1 MPRKAKFIGGNNSD
15 NGSRPSIIQVIGGFA
30 APAAAA
36 GNVVASAATATT
48 AGLAPMLPVMDPLSV
63 LIASLNANPYMIG
76 IFYIFLNMGGRFLS
90 MELTKRQE
98 WFLSQQIVR
107 PFILF
112 AVLFIATRNIGAAFW
127 TTIGILAVLWFFANE
142 NSPMCLIPSWRND
155 ASSKEEQDKLYQER
169 MKRLKEQKHEHEPD
183 NEPDHSDSTV
193 GNHVSNNVTST
204 TGNHD
209 IQDVPS
215 ANSTTVLTPPTDIP
229 HPEKHD
235 NDDVLEHDTVH
246 ALNIQHNTDD
256 EHTILPSRPNETAR
270 PESIEGFTSFT
281 G

>member
-15 NGSRPSIIQVIGGFA
+15 NGGRPSIIQVIGGFA
-30 APAAAA
+30 APATATGQA
-36 GNVVASAATATT
+36 VASAATT
-48 AGLAPMLPVMDPLSV
+48 AGFVPLPPVMDPLSM
-63 LIASLNANPYMIG
+63 LISSLHANPYMIG

-127 TTIGILAVLWFFANE
+127 TTVGILSILWFFANE

-169 MKRLKEQKHEHEPD
+169 MKRLNEQKHEHEPD
-183 NEPDHSDSTV
+183 NEPDHNDSSS
-193 GNHVSNNVTST
+193 GQHGTST
-204 TGNHD
+204 NPVV
-209 IQDVPS
+209 IQT
-215 ANSTTVLTPPTDIP
+215 ATTPVVL
-229 HPEKHD
+229 HAEKHD
-235 NDDVLEHDTVH
+235 NDGVLEHDSPH
-246 ALNIQHNTDD
+246 SLNSEHPSTNDDNTL
-256 EHTILPSRPNETAR
+256 HPSREHNNEH
-270 PESIEGFTSFT
+270 PESVEGFTSFT

>member
-15 NGSRPSIIQVIGGFA
+15 NGGRPSIIQVIGGFA
-30 APAAAA
+30 APATATGQA
-36 GNVVASAATATT
+36 VASAATA
-48 AGLAPMLPVMDPLSV
+48 AGFVPMPPVMDPLSA
-63 LIASLNANPYMIG
+63 LMASLNANPYMIG

-127 TTIGILAVLWFFANE
+127 TTVGILSVLWFFANE
-142 NSPMCLIPSWRND
+142 NRPMCLIPSWRND

-169 MKRLKEQKHEHEPD
+169 MKRLREQKHEHEPD
-183 NEPDHSDSTV
+183 NEPDHNSGSEQQGISASGQQGIST
-193 GNHVSNNVTST
+193 SEQQT
-204 TGNHD
+204 
-209 IQDVPS
+209 
-215 ANSTTVLTPPTDIP
+215 NSTNSTLSQTNTPVVLNA
-229 HPEKHD
+229 EKHNND
-235 NDDVLEHDTVH
+235 ELIDHDAIPTLNSEQRNVDDVDS
-246 ALNIQHNTDD
+246 
-256 EHTILPSRPNETAR
+256 ILPSRAEDNER
-270 PESIEGFTSFT
+270 PESVEGFTSFT